1 MLEFSQR
8 FHKCIKRILAFS
20 LAFMLLLSLFS
31 ATSLVEVH
39 GKNEGINYS
48 IKSTVTY
55 VSPREGTR
63 IWNLTK
69 DDRTVALFMNTSWQ
83 GVEFKNAT
91 YPLETVENDE
101 DGNKIAA
108 MELPITQL
116 YPGENVSFT
125 VEYGI
130 VSKPRTIPN
139 ISEEQS
145 ATLDEISSD
154 LKKNY
159 TGAEGSWLLNEPTLE
174 GLAHQIAANE
184 TRVLSI
190 IKNFVGWIKRNIS
203 YTTHE
208 VPFYPNET
216 LIARMGDCDDQAI
229 LLITLARIMGIPSYL
244 QVGAIYMPEQGLVD
258 ETYWDNHVRAVQEK
272 IGWHGWAMVYVP
284 PWGWLPVDLTYV
296 LADLSSDSLN
306 AIRYGA
312 VVWQKTIQYMNFSKV
327 DYVAASRQAR
337 SFILENGF
345 FVNLKDEMIEIQP
358 NNLVGRLD
366 PMVALAFGIATV
378 ILLVS
383 SFLITRRWRRHPKIS
398 EAPAPPSS

>member
-1 MLEFSQR
+1 MLAFSHR
-8 FHKCIKRILAFS
+8 FHECIKRILAFS
-20 LAFMLLLSLFS
+20 LAFLLLFSLFS
-31 ATSLVEVH
+31 ATSLVGVH
-39 GKNEGINYS
+39 GKNEGVNYS

-69 DDRTVALFMNTSWQ
+69 DDRTVALFMNNSWQ
-83 GVEFKNAT
+83 SVGFKNAT
-91 YPLETVENDE
+91 YPLEAVENDT

-108 MELPITQL
+108 LKLPKTQIH
-116 YPGENVSFT
+116 PGENVSFT
-125 VEYGI
+125 VEYEI

-139 ISEEQS
+139 ISEEHS
-145 ATLDEISSD
+145 GTLDDIPLG

-159 TGAEGSWLLNEPTLE
+159 TGTEGPWLLNEPTLK
-174 GLAHQIAANE
+174 GLAHQIATNE

-190 IKNFVGWIKRNIS
+190 VKNFVGWIKRSIN

-208 VPFYPNET
+208 FPFYPNET
-216 LIARMGDCDDQAI
+216 LIARKGDCDDQAI
-229 LLITLARIMGIPSYL
+229 LLITLARIMGIPSHL
-244 QVGAIYMPEQGLVD
+244 QIGAIYTPEQGVVD
-258 ETYWDNHVRAVQEK
+258 ETYWDNHARAVQEK

-337 SFILENGF
+337 SFIIENGF
-345 FVNLKDEMIEIQP
+345 LVDIKDEMAEIQQ
-358 NNLVGRLD
+358 NSLAGRLD
-366 PMVALAFGIATV
+366 PIVAMTFGIATV
-378 ILLVS
+378 MLVVS
-383 SFLITRRWRRHPKIS
+383 SLLIARRWRRHP
-398 EAPAPPSS
+398 EMPRVPAPPSS

>member
-1 MLEFSQR
+1 MLAFSQR
-8 FHKCIKRILAFS
+8 FHKCPRKIVAFPLAF
-20 LAFMLLLSLFS
+20 LLLFSLFS
-31 ATSLVEVH
+31 TTSLVGVH
-39 GKNEGINYS
+39 GKNEGVNYS

-55 VSPREGTR
+55 ASPREGTR

-83 GVEFKNAT
+83 SVEFKNAT
-91 YPLETVENDE
+91 YPIETVENDK

-108 MELPITQL
+108 LKLPKTQL
-116 YPGENVSFT
+116 HPGENVSFT
-125 VEYGI
+125 VEYEI

-145 ATLDEISSD
+145 DTLDKIPSD

-159 TGAEGSWLLNEPTLE
+159 TGAEGSWLLNEPTLK

-190 IKNFVGWIKRNIS
+190 IKNFVGWIKRNIN

-216 LIARMGDCDDQAI
+216 LIARNGDCDDQAI

-244 QVGAIYMPEQGLVD
+244 QVGAIYMPEQGLFD
-258 ETYWDNHVRAVQEK
+258 DTYWDGHVREVEEK

-312 VVWQKTIQYMNFSKV
+312 VAWQKTIQYMNFSKV
-327 DYVAASRQAR
+327 DYVAASRETK
-337 SFILENGF
+337 SFIIENGF
-345 FVNLKDEMIEIQP
+345 FVDLEDEMTENQQTSWA
-358 NNLVGRLD
+358 GRLD
-366 PMVALAFGIATV
+366 PVIALVLGMVTV
-378 ILLVS
+378 MLLVS
-383 SFLITRRWRRHPKIS
+383 SLLIVRRWRRHPQKL
-398 EAPAPPSS
+398 EVPAPVSG